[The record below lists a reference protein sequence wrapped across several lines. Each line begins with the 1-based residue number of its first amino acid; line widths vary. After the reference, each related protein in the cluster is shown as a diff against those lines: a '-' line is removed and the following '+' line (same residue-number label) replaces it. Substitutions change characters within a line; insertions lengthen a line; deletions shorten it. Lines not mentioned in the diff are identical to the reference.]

1 VIGTRHQ
8 VKLSRDSICSEHQ
21 IGPDRCRSAANCVT
35 RRPKLHRL
43 RHSTIMNTTRLF
55 APGARRAISTA
66 LRPCSRHQ
74 HLPHPQKTFVRG
86 ATVVPGLFPIHK
98 LPLLTFL
105 RHQSVAPKNAEIED
119 ARPQIKP
126 RYQIHYT
133 CGVYVLS

>member
-1 VIGTRHQ
+1 
-8 VKLSRDSICSEHQ
+8 
-21 IGPDRCRSAANCVT
+21 
-35 RRPKLHRL
+35 
-43 RHSTIMNTTRLF
+43 MNTTRLF

-66 LRPCSRHQ
+66 LQPCSRHQ

-98 LPLLTFL
+98 LPLMTFL